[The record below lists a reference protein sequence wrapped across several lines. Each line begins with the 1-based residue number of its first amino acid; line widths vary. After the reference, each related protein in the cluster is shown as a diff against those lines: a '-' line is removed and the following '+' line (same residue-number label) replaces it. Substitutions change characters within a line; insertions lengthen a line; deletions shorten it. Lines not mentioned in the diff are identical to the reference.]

1 MLSASEGSLRD
12 FESARL
18 RLARGSVE
26 GGGSLAMAL
35 QSTTELAA
43 DTIRVERCGIWL
55 FIEERR
61 AIRCFDLFERS
72 CRRHSEGAV
81 LRATD
86 FPSYFAALE
95 RLRVVQADE
104 ASLAPATRELEGAY
118 LAPLGIGAMLDAPLF
133 RNGRVVGVVC
143 HEHVGAPRT
152 WTPKEIDFVS
162 ESLCGTAVEGKL
174 YCRRHAGVVRAVG
187 AEETPS
193 GGLPDVDNR
202 APSLV
207 SWIAR
212 DLDANVRR
220 LLSSAA
226 RTGESVIA
234 DETVHV
240 ARDFNRKARWEQSW
254 RLVDHTGVIL
264 KVTIQ
269 VLEENDSLVRV
280 HVGSGVIADGVPPWI
295 VRRAETS
302 DMASDT
308 AQRQRFYQ
316 WLDESIFM
324 AVDRFRTERQR

>member
-1 MLSASEGSLRD
+1 MGTPERPA
-12 FESARL
+12 A
-18 RLARGSVE
+18 
-26 GGGSLAMAL
+26 GGDSG
-35 QSTTELAA
+35 Q
-43 DTIRVERCGIWL
+43 
-55 FIEERR
+55 RR
-61 AIRCFDLFERS
+61 S
-72 CRRHSEGAV
+72 SM
-81 LRATD
+81 
-86 FPSYFAALE
+86 S
-95 RLRVVQADE
+95 Q
-104 ASLAPATRELEGAY
+104 
-118 LAPLGIGAMLDAPLF
+118 LF
-133 RNGRVVGVVC
+133 RRNRHDETGLPPTLVVVPNTGILCNFPDCTNETAQPCAYRDGRGRAC
-143 HEHVGAPRT
+143 RAAYCPEH
-152 WTPKEIDFVS
+152 
-162 ESLCGTAVEGKL
+162 GTAVEGKL

-187 AEETPS
+187 AEATPS
-193 GGLPDVDNR
+193 GGLPDVDNP